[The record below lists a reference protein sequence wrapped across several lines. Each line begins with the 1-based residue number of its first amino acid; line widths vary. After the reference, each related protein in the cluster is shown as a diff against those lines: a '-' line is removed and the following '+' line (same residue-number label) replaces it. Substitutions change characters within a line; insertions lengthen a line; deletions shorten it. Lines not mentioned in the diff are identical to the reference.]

1 MEVSMA
7 GETVLIIDD
16 SAELRSVL
24 ETVLPF
30 GGYTVLCAATGE
42 AGLALASEQRPDLVM
57 VDLELPDTNGLR
69 VLEELNAWGL
79 TVPTIM
85 MTGYGSEGVA
95 ARALRLG
102 VRDYLIK
109 PFTTDEVLASV
120 ERALSESRLEQEKE
134 RLITLVSG
142 YARHLKL
149 LGAIGR
155 SVTSGLDQ
163 REVLQRITGA
173 GLYITRAQ
181 TAFLLLQEDGS
192 EEMRI
197 VCAEGLT
204 RPGSS
209 TTAVQRGDKRL
220 LPVLENGEAV
230 RLVSAGAPTIQLQ
243 TGASVEA
250 VLQVPL
256 EGSSRRLGLL
266 SVDRQET
273 QMPFSEYD
281 EQVLK
286 ILADYAVVALMLPCP
301 EPGSSGREM
310 DGVSMDGHLQRLGNE
325 E

>member
-1 MEVSMA
+1 MA

-24 ETVLPF
+24 ETILPF
-30 GGYTVLCAATGE
+30 GGYSVLCAATGE
-42 AGLALASEQRPDLVM
+42 AGLALASEQRPDLIM

-69 VLEELNAWGL
+69 ILEELNAWGL

-120 ERALSESRLEQEKE
+120 ERALNESRLEQEKE
-134 RLITLVSG
+134 RLATLVSG

-149 LGAIGR
+149 VGAIGR
-155 SVTSGLDQ
+155 TVTTGLDP
-163 REVLQRITGA
+163 EEALQRIVGA
-173 GLYITRAQ
+173 GLYITRAEA
-181 TAFLLLQEDGS
+181 AFLLLREEGS
-192 EEMRI
+192 GELQI
-197 VCAEGLT
+197 VGAEGQAQHLEPGT
-204 RPGSS
+204 R
-209 TTAVQRGDKRL
+209 VCMGDERL
-220 LPVLENGEAV
+220 RPVLEDGLAT
-230 RLVSAGAPTIQLQ
+230 RLDSANSSAIELQ
-243 TGASVEA
+243 TGESVEA

-256 EGSSRRLGLL
+256 EGPSSTLGLM
-266 SVDRQET
+266 SVDRQAT

-286 ILADYAVVALMLPCP
+286 ILADYAVMALMLGQPTTGVSEP
-301 EPGSSGREM
+301 GNDGASMSDLLKEPGS
-310 DGVSMDGHLQRLGNE
+310 E

>member
-1 MEVSMA
+1 MA

-24 ETVLPF
+24 ETILPF
-30 GGYTVLCAATGE
+30 GGYRVLCAATGE
-42 AGLALASEQRPDLVM
+42 AGLALASEQRPDLIM

-69 VLEELNAWGL
+69 ILEELNAWGL

-120 ERALSESRLEQEKE
+120 ERALNESRLEQEKE
-134 RLITLVSG
+134 RLATLVSG

-149 LGAIGR
+149 IGAIGR
-155 SVTSGLDQ
+155 SVTAGLDPK
-163 REVLQRITGA
+163 EALQRIVGA
-173 GLYITRAQ
+173 GLYITRAEA
-181 TAFLLLQEDGS
+181 AFLLLREDGS
-192 EEMRI
+192 EELQI
-197 VCAEGLT
+197 VSAEGQKELVNSGT
-204 RPGSS
+204 AMQPG
-209 TTAVQRGDKRL
+209 DERL
-220 LPVLENGEAV
+220 RPVLEHGEAV
-230 RLVSAGAPTIQLQ
+230 RLASANAPAIQLQ
-243 TGASVEA
+243 TGALVEA

-256 EGSSRRLGLL
+256 EGLSRRLGLL
-266 SVDRQET
+266 SVDRQGT
-273 QMPFSEYD
+273 QLPFSEYD

-286 ILADYAVVALMLPCP
+286 ILADYAAMALMLWRA
-301 EPGSSGREM
+301 ETEHSEHEIGGAKAQ
-310 DGVSMDGHLQRLGNE
+310 GLFKGLGNE

>member
-1 MEVSMA
+1 MA

-24 ETVLPF
+24 ETILPF
-30 GGYTVLCAATGE
+30 GGYSVLCAATGE
-42 AGLALASEQRPDLVM
+42 AGLALASEQRPDLIM

-69 VLEELNAWGL
+69 ILEELNAWGL

-85 MTGYGSEGVA
+85 MTGYGLEGVA

-120 ERALSESRLEQEKE
+120 ERALNESRLEQEKE
-134 RLITLVSG
+134 RLATLVSG

-149 LGAIGR
+149 VGAIGR
-155 SVTSGLDQ
+155 SVTAGVDL
-163 REVLQRITGA
+163 EEALQRIAGA
-173 GLYITRAQ
+173 GLYITRAEA
-181 TAFLLLQEDGS
+181 AFLLLRKEASGELQIAS
-192 EEMRI
+192 
-197 VCAEGLT
+197 AEG
-204 RPGSS
+204 RAQYVEPGTLVHS
-209 TTAVQRGDKRL
+209 GDERL
-220 LPVLENGEAV
+220 WPVLEEGAAV
-230 RLVSAGAPTIQLQ
+230 RLDSGSSSAIQLQ
-243 TGASVEA
+243 TGESVEA
-250 VLQVPL
+250 VVQVPL
-256 EGSSRRLGLL
+256 EGQSCTLGLL

-286 ILADYAVVALMLPCP
+286 ILADYAVMALMLGQTLNGGSEPEGDGTSMRGSLK
-301 EPGSSGREM
+301 EPGG
-310 DGVSMDGHLQRLGNE
+310 E